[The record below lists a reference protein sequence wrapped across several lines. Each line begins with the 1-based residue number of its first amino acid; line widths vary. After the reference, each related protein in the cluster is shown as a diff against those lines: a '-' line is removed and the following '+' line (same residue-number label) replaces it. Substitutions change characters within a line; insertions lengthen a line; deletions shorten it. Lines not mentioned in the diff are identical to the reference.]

1 MSMTSSSSR
10 RRTRHERRSPAT
22 RLLALLAVGVVVAAG
37 FASGLAT
44 TAATLT
50 SADDVATTITTRPA
64 CVQDPKNLS
73 AYTSGLLD
81 AGAPVLRWSFSDGL
95 LPKEATSTPDPA
107 SDPTTPAPKA
117 SVGGLLVCDPA
128 ELARVGTAGSLA
140 LTQGGAGSGLT
151 ASAPPLGGSF
161 TLLFWAAAEG
171 AEGELASLT
180 GPAGDLVLTVTKGT
194 VHLTAP
200 DGATVSS
207 PDGSLAGGRTHLV
220 AVVFTAKTV
229 FLTVDGASSA
239 RVDTTWTPGIDPN
252 VSTLT
257 IGARLKSTSAG
268 ALIDEVALLG
278 TAYDPEQFAALEAA
292 DRWWAPGPVPAP

>member
-1 MSMTSSSSR
+1 MTSSSSER
-10 RRTRHERRSPAT
+10 RASAGGRSPAT

-50 SADDVATTITTRPA
+50 SAGDVVTTIATRSA
-64 CVQDPKNLS
+64 CVQDPENLS

-95 LPKEATSTPDPA
+95 LPGGAAWTPDPA
-107 SDPTTPAPKA
+107 TDPGTPPPKA

-128 ELARVGTAGSLA
+128 ELARVGAAGSLA
-140 LTQGGAGSGLT
+140 LTQGGLGSGLT
-151 ASAPPLGGSF
+151 ASTPPLGDSF

-171 AEGELASLT
+171 AEGELASFA
-180 GPAGDLVLTVTKGT
+180 GPVGDLVLTVTEGT
-194 VHLTAP
+194 VQLTAP

-207 PDGSLAGGRTHLV
+207 RDGSLADGRTHLV
-220 AVVFTAKTV
+220 AVVFTAETV
-229 FLTVDGASSA
+229 SLTVDGASSN
-239 RVDTTWTPGIDPN
+239 RVDTTWRPGIDPN

-257 IGARLKSTSAG
+257 IGARLESTSAG
-268 ALIDEVALLG
+268 ALIDEVALLS
-278 TAYDPEQFAALEAA
+278 TAYVPEQFAALVAA
-292 DRWWAPGPVPAP
+292 DRWWAPGPVPDP